1 MEGIQKS
8 KTILCIATLD
18 TKGPEA
24 FYIKEL
30 IERRGHK
37 VLVLDIGSFGNS
49 AYPADITGDEIAKEA
64 GSSIEQVRKI
74 EMAGQAAEIMTSGA
88 IKKVKEIF
96 NSRKFDG
103 VIAIGGG
110 VGSYV
115 ASAVMRE
122 LPIGFPKFL
131 LSSQKIVQ
139 SGIRGYVG
147 SKDIGIMP
155 SVADIAGLNRLTKSA
170 LRNAAGAIVGMV
182 EFSEEVETYP
192 KPLVSMSMLGSTTVC
207 GLEVKSSLEEKGF
220 EVVVFHSIGVGGNT
234 FEEVV
239 MSYPVQGV
247 IELCLN
253 EIGNELFG
261 GMASAGPN
269 RLEAAGAK
277 GIPQIIVPGHVRYCQ
292 FLGPETVPDKYKT
305 RSLIYHHPQGT
316 AVPLNSDEMAVVAK
330 TIALKLNRA
339 KGKVKVLIPL
349 NGFSAWDVKGT
360 KSYDA
365 EGERMFIESLKN
377 NLNPSIPV
385 HEIEA
390 HINDHKFSQEVVQEF
405 LESIGR

>member
-1 MEGIQKS
+1 
-8 KTILCIATLD
+8 
-18 TKGPEA
+18 
-24 FYIKEL
+24 
-30 IERRGHK
+30 
-37 VLVLDIGSFGNS
+37 
-49 AYPADITGDEIAKEA
+49 
-64 GSSIEQVRKI
+64 
-74 EMAGQAAEIMTSGA
+74 
-88 IKKVKEIF
+88 
-96 NSRKFDG
+96 
-103 VIAIGGG
+103 
-110 VGSYV
+110 
-115 ASAVMRE
+115 
-122 LPIGFPKFL
+122 
-131 LSSQKIVQ
+131 
-139 SGIRGYVG
+139 
-147 SKDIGIMP
+147 
-155 SVADIAGLNRLTKSA
+155 
-170 LRNAAGAIVGMV
+170 
-182 EFSEEVETYP
+182 
-192 KPLVSMSMLGSTTVC
+192 
-207 GLEVKSSLEEKGF
+207 
-220 EVVVFHSIGVGGNT
+220 
-234 FEEVV
+234 
-239 MSYPVQGV
+239 VQGV

-305 RSLIYHHPQGT
+305 RNLIYHHPQGT
-316 AVPLNSDEMAVVAK
+316 AVPLKSDEVAVVAK

-349 NGFSAWDVKGT
+349 NGFSAWDVKRT

-405 LESIGR
+405 LKLIGR